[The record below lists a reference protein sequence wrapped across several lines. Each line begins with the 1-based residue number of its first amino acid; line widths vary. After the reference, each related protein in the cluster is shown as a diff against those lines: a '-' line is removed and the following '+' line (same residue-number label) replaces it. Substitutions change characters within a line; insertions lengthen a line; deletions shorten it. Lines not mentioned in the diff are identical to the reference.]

1 MDPSGGYAEHTFVA
15 EFYDYVV
22 PYRERQ
28 DVPFFV
34 EMAGQAGSPVLE
46 LGCGTGRVLIPIAR
60 AGVEIVGLDF
70 SPAMLAVCREKLSRE
85 TADVQARVQLVHA
98 DMRKFAL
105 GQEFRLVTI
114 PFRSFQH
121 LLTVEEQ
128 LSCLSSIHTHLVPGG
143 RLVLDVFNPSLPRLV
158 DDRYLVEAEQEP
170 AFTMP
175 DSRRVVRQSRLVSR
189 DLARQI
195 LEVEFT
201 YTVTTTEGGEERLTY
216 RAPIRY
222 LFRFEAE
229 HLLARSGFTVEVIW
243 ADYDRSPYGTKDP
256 GELIFIARRV

>member
-1 MDPSGGYAEHTFVA
+1 
-15 EFYDYVV
+15 
-22 PYRERQ
+22 
-28 DVPFFV
+28 
-34 EMAGQAGSPVLE
+34 
-46 LGCGTGRVLIPIAR
+46 
-60 AGVEIVGLDF
+60 VGLDI
-70 SPAMLAVCREKLSRE
+70 SAPMLAVCRKKVSRE
-85 TADVQARVQLVHA
+85 PEAVRARVQLVEA

-105 GQEFRLVTI
+105 GQEFRLVTM

-158 DDRYLVEAEQEP
+158 DDRYLIETEEEP
-170 AFTMP
+170 PFTMP
-175 DSRRVVRQSRLVSR
+175 DGRRVVRRSRLVSR

-201 YTVTTTEGGEERLTY
+201 YAVATPEGREERLTY
-216 RAPIRY
+216 RAHIRY

-229 HLLARSGFTVEVIW
+229 HLLWRSGFRVEAIW
-243 ADYDRSPYGTKDP
+243 ADYDRSPYGTKQP
-256 GELIFIARRV
+256 GELIFIARRT